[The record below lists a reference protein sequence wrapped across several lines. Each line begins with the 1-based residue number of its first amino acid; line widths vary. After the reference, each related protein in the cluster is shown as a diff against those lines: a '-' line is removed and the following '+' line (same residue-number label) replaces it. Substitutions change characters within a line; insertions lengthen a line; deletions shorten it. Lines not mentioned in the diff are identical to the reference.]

1 MTPNKYCTIRYEGP
15 PMINT
20 SDFKQQFLKGEK
32 NALYYCDPNAPKSSS
47 YQAAMVGIQIEK
59 DHATILD
66 HGRTSCA
73 GNTIPD
79 PAIMRASNR
88 KFDQFEKDRMNMSRR
103 LFQSTGYG
111 MSTM

>member
-1 MTPNKYCTIRYEGP
+1 
-15 PMINT
+15 MI
-20 SDFKQQFLKGEK
+20 
-32 NALYYCDPNAPKSSS
+32 
-47 YQAAMVGIQIEK
+47 GIQIDK

-111 MSTM
+111 MSTMQPLSPGTRNKGMGMGLT